1 MNFARRMKTIVVA
14 TGLDGQSEAAME
26 YARKLAGG
34 YGARLVLAHG
44 IDPVAYA
51 AVDTVPGQVLKEL
64 TEQAR
69 AALEELAGDL
79 LREGIHSHSEIRQ
92 GAVAQMLVDVA
103 RQYEAGLIV
112 IGTQGMQ
119 GAGPV
124 IVGSVAEQLVR
135 LAPCPVL
142 AVAADWNAGP
152 FRPVPGGPVLLAME
166 RNEATPA
173 AVAMAQSLA
182 ETFHRTL
189 LVVHARTPAEA
200 AAFLN
205 PCATTSEE
213 FGIQPGG
220 RFPVRC
226 MVRDGNPA
234 DVIAAVIAEYHPS
247 MLVAGVKRTSDTPG
261 PHGTA
266 FALLARSRVPVLC
279 VPPEPQAAGLEWE
292 APLAVETK

>member
-1 MNFARRMKTIVVA
+1 MSFARRMKTIVVA
-14 TGLDGQSEAAME
+14 TGLDGQSEAALE

-44 IDPVAYA
+44 LDPMDYA
-51 AVDTVPGQVLKEL
+51 AVDAVPSQVLKEL

-103 RQYEAGLIV
+103 RQYEPGLIV
-112 IGTQGMQ
+112 IGTKGMQ

-173 AVAMAQSLA
+173 AVATALSLA

-205 PCATTSEE
+205 PCATTLEE

-226 MVRDGNPA
+226 IVRDGSPA
-234 DVIAAVIAEYHPS
+234 GVIAAAIAQYRPS
-247 MLVAGVKRTSDTPG
+247 MLVAGVKRASDTPG

-266 FALLARSRVPVLC
+266 FELLACSRVPVLC